1 MEMKNK
7 IAVLLSG
14 GIDSTTCLA
23 IAVDKVGAENVV
35 ALSLFY
41 GQKHAKELECAKRI
55 AEYYGVKHY
64 VKDLSTVMEFSN
76 CPLLANSTEEIKHTT
91 YADQLKELGGE
102 GTVSTYIPFRNGFSF
117 AFSNI
122 RSIPVRMFRL
132 NSSLTRLSV
141 EFPSL

>member
-76 CPLLANSTEEIKHTT
+76 AHFLQIVPKKS
-91 YADQLKELGGE
+91 
-102 GTVSTYIPFRNGFSF
+102 
-117 AFSNI
+117 
-122 RSIPVRMFRL
+122 SIL
-132 NSSLTRLSV
+132 NTQTN
-141 EFPSL
+141 